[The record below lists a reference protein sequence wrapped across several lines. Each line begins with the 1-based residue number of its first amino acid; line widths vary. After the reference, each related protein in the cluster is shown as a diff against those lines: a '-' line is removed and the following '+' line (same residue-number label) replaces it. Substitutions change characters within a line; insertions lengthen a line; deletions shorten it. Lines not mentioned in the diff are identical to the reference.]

1 MDSRALREALRKQGI
16 FVHESDPVLDVAAI
30 CELAMADTLKAI
42 EAMVKAAADRTSAAS
57 CQAIEAAKT
66 NGEAVVTQGA
76 AFIVGQFRETVR
88 EATATM
94 LAELRQETIRA
105 ENASCLADPGR
116 LGRRHHCCHRACR
129 HRGRFPRRL
138 APWLR
143 CTYGHSGLYS

>member
-42 EAMVKAAADRTSAAS
+42 EGMVKAAADRTSAAS

-66 NGEAVVTQGA
+66 NSEAVVTQGA

-105 ENASCLADPGR
+105 EHASRMAVRAAWVAGSIGAIVLAGIAGVFLADW
-116 LGRRHHCCHRACR
+116 HH
-129 HRGRFPRRL
+129 G
-138 APWLR
+138 
-143 CTYGHSGLYS
+143 

>member
-42 EAMVKAAADRTSAAS
+42 ETMVKAAADRTSAAS

-88 EATATM
+88 ETTATM

-105 ENASCLADPGR
+105 EHASRFAIRAAWIAGSVGAIALAGIAGI
-116 LGRRHHCCHRACR
+116 L
-129 HRGRFPRRL
+129 L
-138 APWLR
+138 A
-143 CTYGHSGLYS
+143 GLNFG

>member
-16 FVHESDPVLDVAAI
+16 FVHESDPVLDVAVI

-42 EAMVKAAADRTSAAS
+42 DGMVKAAADRTSAAS

-66 NGEAVVTQGA
+66 NGEALVTQGA

-105 ENASCLADPGR
+105 EHASRMAVWAAWVAGSVGAIALAGIVGVLFAGLQ
-116 LGRRHHCCHRACR
+116 LG
-129 HRGRFPRRL
+129 
-138 APWLR
+138 
-143 CTYGHSGLYS
+143 